1 MVGNSDRQFLSMMR
15 SRPVSTTFACSS
27 LSHSGLFSSV
37 SIVSSILES
46 AEEVVVEWVG
56 ELRRIGTAMKSISV
70 CQNDYG
76 FRR

>member
-1 MVGNSDRQFLSMMR
+1 
-15 SRPVSTTFACSS
+15 
-27 LSHSGLFSSV
+27 
-37 SIVSSILES
+37 
-46 AEEVVVEWVG
+46 VVVEWVG